1 MTKVQP
7 SIENSNIK
15 KSVKR
20 CGIIMYGQFTNYCAK
35 HNIHDYVND
44 LLIGDE
50 SRFDWTGIDL
60 IVPYWPYC

>member
-1 MTKVQP
+1 
-7 SIENSNIK
+7 
-15 KSVKR
+15 
-20 CGIIMYGQFTNYCAK
+20 MYGQFTNYCAK
-35 HNIHDYVND
+35 HIFHDYVND

>member
-1 MTKVQP
+1 
-7 SIENSNIK
+7 
-15 KSVKR
+15 
-20 CGIIMYGQFTNYCAK
+20 MYGQFTNYCAK
-35 HNIHDYVND
+35 RNIHDYVND